1 MGARKSQVIEEE
13 EESGDSECDDDDI
26 EEVDAFSPTDE
37 KSPAFREAESLIEGG
52 DASAAHRAST
62 DDTTS
67 STANTE
73 GMGLQDGAGNPEE
86 HKKASLLPALE
97 IEGLEPRLTPF
108 HPTNAIEADS
118 EIIHPPR
125 SSSLR
130 ERNLGTPKSA
140 RTLDT
145 AKLDVD
151 KPLPTPKA
159 EDSDAGDVT
168 TDGDQLTK
176 VETA

>member
-1 MGARKSQVIEEE
+1 
-13 EESGDSECDDDDI
+13 
-26 EEVDAFSPTDE
+26 
-37 KSPAFREAESLIEGG
+37 
-52 DASAAHRAST
+52 
-62 DDTTS
+62 
-67 STANTE
+67 
-73 GMGLQDGAGNPEE
+73 MGLQDGAGNPEE
-86 HKKASLLPALE
+86 QKKVSLLPALE

-108 HPTNAIEADS
+108 HPANSIEADS
-118 EIIHPPR
+118 EIVHPPR

-159 EDSDAGDVT
+159 EDSDTGDVT
-168 TDGDQLTK
+168 TDDDQLRK